1 MSTLST
7 LSTLTAQA
15 ASARDRAHNTV
26 PSSMD
31 RKSGLITISPRVVFS
46 LALHAALSTY
56 GVVGIA
62 SRYTG
67 FDCTNT
73 EPRRGLDVTIMD
85 GSTDDQT
92 HVQVEIHIIAEYGV
106 RIQSVTGS
114 LQHQIEY
121 SIERST
127 GYKVDAVNVHVSS
140 LRVTNAD

>member
-1 MSTLST
+1 MPITS
-7 LSTLTAQA
+7 AQ
-15 ASARDRAHNTV
+15 SDLPIDTPRHDGV
-26 PSSMD
+26 
-31 RKSGLITISPRVVFS
+31 GVIGISPRVVFT
-46 LALHAALSTY
+46 LALQAALSTY

-67 FDCTNT
+67 ADCTT
-73 EPRRGLDVTIMD
+73 SEPRRGLDVKLSEGVAD
-85 GSTDDQT
+85 GQT
-92 HVQVEIHIIAEYGV
+92 HVVVDIHIIAEYGV

-127 GYKVDAVNVHVSS
+127 GYAVDAVGVHVSS